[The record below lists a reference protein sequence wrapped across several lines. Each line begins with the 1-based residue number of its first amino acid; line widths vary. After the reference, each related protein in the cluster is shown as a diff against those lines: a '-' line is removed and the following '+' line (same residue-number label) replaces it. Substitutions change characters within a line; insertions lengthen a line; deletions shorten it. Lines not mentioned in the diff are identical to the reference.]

1 MDWLG
6 TSVLVLYGLAAL
18 LSAAFGVVYL
28 VRPRFMPYH
37 QEALG
42 VPWQQVDP
50 RLQALLLGLMRTAGG
65 GLLASAVA
73 MAIMVFIP
81 LRAGDAW
88 ARYSTPMVGLATAV
102 PALYATLLVRNRTR
116 AQTPVLAAAAG
127 VGMIVLAFILSVI

>member
-1 MDWLG
+1 MDTLR
-6 TSVLVLYGLAAL
+6 TLVATLYGLAAL
-18 LSAAFGVVYL
+18 LSAAFGLVYL

-73 MAIMVFIP
+73 IAIMVLIP
-81 LRAGDAW
+81 FQAGEAW
-88 ARYSTPMVGLATAV
+88 ARFAIPIVGLATAG
-102 PALYATLLVRNRTR
+102 PAMYATMLVRNRTR
-116 AQTPVLAAAAG
+116 AHAPVLAAAGG
-127 VGMIVLAFILSVI
+127 VGLIVLGFILSVV